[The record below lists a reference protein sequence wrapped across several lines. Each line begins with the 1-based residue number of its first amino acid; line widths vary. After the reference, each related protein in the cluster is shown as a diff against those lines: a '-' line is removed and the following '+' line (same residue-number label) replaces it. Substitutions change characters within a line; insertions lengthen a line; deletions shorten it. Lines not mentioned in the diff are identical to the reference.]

1 MSLSSA
7 PRETTLQQLI
17 ANAPKELAPEQD
29 LWQAIEKRMDK
40 PLQFTFAPA
49 QTRPKQGAQW
59 AIAATVVLAMFF
71 GFNHLNPEKALLSGS
86 EQAEQIA
93 SQQTSNE
100 HALQTLLSQ
109 IAQTHQTQVANLTQT
124 PATVVWQTSRFSAP
138 LEQGLVELRQAGE
151 QIFQALQ
158 ANPTDKQLWQLW
170 LWVQQRELDLLK
182 QSQKLSIQ
190 NSTQG
195 NSI

>member
-1 MSLSSA
+1 MSLSSD

-29 LWQAIEKRMDK
+29 LWQGIEKRMDK

-49 QTRPKQGAQW
+49 QARPKQGAQW
-59 AIAATVVLAMFF
+59 AIAATVLLAMFF
-71 GFNHLNPEKALLSGS
+71 GFNHLNPEKALLSGP
-86 EQAEQIA
+86 EQIA
-93 SQQTSNE
+93 SQQTGDE

-138 LEQGLVELRQAGE
+138 LAQGLVELRQAGE

-170 LWVQQRELDLLK
+170 LWVQQRELDLLQ

-195 NSI
+195 NRI